1 MTKSHYCI
9 FVCWIPPWRWPKNV
23 ETCSM
28 ISTCLQITV
37 TNYSSVVGVH
47 IVIYTNIPILD
58 DGGALLRRNV
68 GIHNVRFQTN
78 GILSSNVAWN
88 HEMLRFYLMWACG
101 YLAMLSA
108 ARSVTG
114 WPVASVG
121 NGLEFMWQQRA
132 VSRCLEGPK
141 KITTYC
147 LSFASQYSV
156 RVFNSE

>member
-1 MTKSHYCI
+1 
-9 FVCWIPPWRWPKNV
+9 
-23 ETCSM
+23 M

-88 HEMLRFYLMWACG
+88 HEMLRFYLM
-101 YLAMLSA
+101 
-108 ARSVTG
+108 
-114 WPVASVG
+114 
-121 NGLEFMWQQRA
+121 
-132 VSRCLEGPK
+132 
-141 KITTYC
+141 
-147 LSFASQYSV
+147 
-156 RVFNSE
+156 